1 MHRNARSV
9 PLPSFRLSV
18 SPSALI
24 YFSPPQPDS
33 FPFASV
39 HEASRKGETK
49 HEVRFLEHSSLSL
62 SLSIIPATQSSR
74 LLTLD
79 LWTAREH
86 ASESHI
92 AALTSVISLQ
102 LFSLPFLA
110 PFSCFNKDSSVLAGS
125 LYPRIYAVM
134 SDNALSLNRC
144 IAYTQTLF
152 VTNNNNNMI
161 SSSPHCSRHFLST
174 VSSTLRFLVFDSL

>member
-1 MHRNARSV
+1 MDFIIIIYSHPVLFGMHRNARSV

-62 SLSIIPATQSSR
+62 SLYPSFQLHNLPVYSPLISGQPENMLLS
-74 LLTLD
+74 LTLPPS
-79 LWTAREH
+79 RQ
-86 ASESHI
+86 SF
-92 AALTSVISLQ
+92 
-102 LFSLPFLA
+102 LFSYFPF
-110 PFSCFNKDSSVLAGS
+110 PS
-125 LYPRIYAVM
+125 
-134 SDNALSLNRC
+134 
-144 IAYTQTLF
+144 
-152 VTNNNNNMI
+152 
-161 SSSPHCSRHFLST
+161 
-174 VSSTLRFLVFDSL
+174 